1 MTQRGQ
7 GTYRRI
13 LWLHVLLGLTLVGSG
28 IPAMI
33 WGGYIPLYEAFQ
45 TRNWEKADCNVLY
58 SDYKV
63 STVESYFDDDGG
75 RLMQQTEYK
84 LNIDYEYEWDE
95 LFYTS
100 NRYNLKD
107 FVFTSEDTMKRIVG
121 RFPAGEKV
129 VCYVNSRT
137 PNQAVLTMI
146 KFQWV
151 TLVIIFMV
159 GLWTIGGIA
168 LILSGLNN
176 HERSSY

>member
-1 MTQRGQ
+1 
-7 GTYRRI
+7 
-13 LWLHVLLGLTLVGSG
+13 
-28 IPAMI
+28 
-33 WGGYIPLYEAFQ
+33 
-45 TRNWEKADCNVLY
+45 
-58 SDYKV
+58 
-63 STVESYFDDDGG
+63 
-75 RLMQQTEYK
+75 MQQTEYK

-121 RFPAGEKV
+121 KFPAGEKV

-159 GLWTIGGIA
+159 GLWTIGGIV
-168 LILSGLNN
+168 LIFFGFSN